1 MIQNGYKKVKRTSLE
16 NISPITTHGI
26 GPKPKEKAEIYN
38 AMRISGSHDRI
49 ESLCTDLR
57 LISRY
62 KPKQKKLMLITIA
75 ETINNTRR
83 PALSTI
89 IIATNVI
96 TSYKIKKSM
105 YLLIIK
111 TNNIIPAK
119 NTIL

>member
-1 MIQNGYKKVKRTSLE
+1 MIYKGYTKVQRTSLE

-49 ESLCTDLR
+49 ESVWTDLR

-75 ETINNTRR
+75 ETINNIRR

-89 IIATNVI
+89 IIAMNVI
-96 TSYKIKKSM
+96 TSYSIKR
-105 YLLIIK
+105 
-111 TNNIIPAK
+111 NNVFI
-119 NTIL
+119 NL